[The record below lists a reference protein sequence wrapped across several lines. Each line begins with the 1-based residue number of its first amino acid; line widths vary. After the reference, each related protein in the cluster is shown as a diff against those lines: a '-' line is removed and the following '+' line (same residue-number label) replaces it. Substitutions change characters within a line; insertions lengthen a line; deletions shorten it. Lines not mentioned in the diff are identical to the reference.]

1 LWQRGLQEVEL
12 KALLLKQLFYAGILV
27 SAASAQTVTLDEG
40 GFRLLVNG
48 QEAGTETFS
57 IRQNGAGESAVIIAA
72 GRVVLDTA
80 RGGHVLNA
88 DLQVAG
94 PALRPAAYQVSVE
107 GVTAEKIAGRV
118 VGARFSARI
127 ISAAGERMRE
137 YLASEGAVVVDEGV
151 AHQYYFLAQRAGSA
165 GGQVPMIIPRQSQ
178 QVSAVVSIR
187 GNEAIA
193 VGGNS
198 VAARHLVITI
208 PAGPERHVWVDSQG
222 RVLRLEIPARKFVA
236 ERIAAPK

>member
-1 LWQRGLQEVEL
+1 M
-12 KALLLKQLFYAGILV
+12 KAVLLKQLFFAGLLA

-57 IRQNGAGESAVIIAA
+57 IRQNGSGESAVIIAT

-80 RGGHVLNA
+80 RGGHVLSA

-94 PALRPAAYQVSVE
+94 PALRPAAYQVNVE
-107 GVTAEKIAGRV
+107 GAASEKIAGRV

-151 AHQYYFLAQRAGSA
+151 AHQYYFLAQRAGSE

-178 QVSAVVSIR
+178 QVSAAVRVQ
-187 GNEAIA
+187 GNESIA
-193 VGGNS
+193 VGGS
-198 VAARHLVITI
+198 TVSARHLVVTV
-208 PAGPERHVWVDSQG
+208 PSGPERHVWVDAQS